1 VAHIL
6 FVDSPVGAGFS
17 FSRDPKGYYVGEI
30 SSSLQLHKFLNK
42 VPYKTLA
49 PFISAA

>member
-17 FSRDPKGYYVGEI
+17 FSRDAKGYNAGAV
-30 SSSLQLHKFLNK
+30 STTLHLAKFLNK
-42 VPYKTLA
+42 VPYKTLLA
-49 PFISAA
+49 